1 MRALFRGVQLMLMMR
16 ARIMRISGP
25 AGRCQKVARNDRDKT
40 CAWDTPRPSKGK
52 ADAHDARSRAS
63 EFV

>member
-1 MRALFRGVQLMLMMR
+1 MLMMR

-25 AGRCQKVARNDRDKT
+25 AGRCQRIARNDRDKT